1 MPEQIRKAIEDIARP
16 IGEVGTR
23 AAQNTKNIGAG
34 AERATRRVG
43 RSLDKKGKQ
52 LANDPIR
59 AAAAMATA
67 GGSEV
72 AISAA
77 EETARKYAPN
87 PNTPDPV
94 EPPVIEPPTRM
105 STSGDKEAAKKR
117 SIAEQRRRRGRAS
130 TILTD
135 DPLGG

>member
-16 IGEVGTR
+16 IGDVGTK

-87 PNTPDPV
+87 NPDPI

-117 SIAEQRRRRGRAS
+117 SIAEQRRRKGRAS